1 MTNVLRPPR
10 GNLDGV
16 EVRGEVLAGTVD
28 AMGSYRA
35 RALVILERLG
45 VTSVRAGQWYPL
57 AALLTTFEKIEDAAG
72 ARAMRRVGAT
82 VASTAVWPDGI
93 DSLEA
98 ALSSIDV
105 AYHMNHRRN
114 GRELFDGATG
124 QIVEGGIGH
133 DVFLPAKPGERTALY
148 ICGSFYPDQFDL
160 GMAEVL
166 ANKFKPAG
174 ADKVTVEIDAS
185 KPIRASGG
193 ATTTYVIR
201 W

>member
-1 MTNVLRPPR
+1 MMELPLPPR
-10 GNLDGV
+10 GHLGGV

-35 RALVILERLG
+35 RAHVIMGKLG
-45 VTSVRAGQWYPL
+45 VMSVQAGHWYPL
-57 AALLTTFEKIEDAAG
+57 EVLLTTFEKIEDAAG
-72 ARAMRRVGAT
+72 ARTMRRIGAT
-82 VASTAVWPDGI
+82 VASTAVWPEGI
-93 DSLEA
+93 DSLDK

-105 AYHMNHRRN
+105 AYHMNHRRD
-114 GRELFDGATG
+114 GRELFDASTG
-124 QIVEGGIGH
+124 KIVEGGLGH
-133 DVFLPAKPGERTALY
+133 DVFYPAKAGERTAVY
-148 ICGSFYPDQFDL
+148 VCGSFYPDQFDL

-185 KPIRASGG
+185 APTRKNGG
-193 ATTTYVIR
+193 ANTTYLIR